1 MRSSALSKLQNS
13 GFFVAILAV
22 AALAAIPALAQP
34 DPPDQA
40 GRISIISGAAS
51 IQTAGTDDWGQAYPN
66 LPLGPGDRIFT
77 DQNSELEIQV
87 GQSYVRIGPY
97 TDVTLVDVDANL
109 ISFGVAQGSVHVH
122 SYGFWQ
128 GQSLDVSTP
137 NGDARLGQPGE
148 LRADVYPDQGETVFT
163 SYNNGAVI
171 SGAGGFWQQL
181 GNWQSLQLV
190 GTNPVYPQWLQPNGA
205 DPLDQWSQQR
215 DQQIVNAMSYRYVSP
230 EMPGAADLDGYG
242 DWTPDSDYGPI
253 WFPRNVAADW
263 APYHYGHWINR
274 EPWGW
279 VWVEDES
286 WGYTP
291 FHYGRWVNYRGRW
304 GWVPGPREVHPVWSP
319 ALVVFA
325 GGGGVGVSAWFPLGP
340 GEPYRPW
347 YPCSPR
353 YIDQVNITNIHES
366 RIVHV
371 QTTYVNIVNVRNV
384 TNITYVNR
392 TIGVTAMRQ
401 DDFAAGRSAR
411 QAAVQVDRRQFDR
424 VQVVDRP
431 APVTMQSIVSRPVA
445 HPVQVRVS
453 KPMFINQQGMQIT
466 AKPGERPQAPPVRQ
480 VQVQNIQTPPGRTV
494 VAPPPGARYQ
504 NAGGNQPGQNNQQGR
519 PMPPTQDRGGHFAN
533 PQQPNNYGQQPVNNG
548 NGQQPNNNGYQQ
560 RPNQPA
566 NNQNQNQG
574 FRPQGGPIPAPPNK
588 MQGEQQPNNNGQQPA
603 NNNQNQ
609 GFRPQGGPI
618 PAPPNKMQGEQQRQP
633 GNNNLPPT
641 NTPAQQNYRQD
652 FGPVQ
657 PNKHQ
662 NDVVPN
668 QPPANNPPQARPNPQ
683 QPRPDQG
690 NPDRRQEFGPP
701 QPNRPN
707 AQPQPQPN
715 RNNNANNNSN
725 NNRDNGKNNKDNK
738 DNKKDDKKKPN

>member
-1 MRSSALSKLQNS
+1 MRSISLSKSQIS
-13 GFFVAILAV
+13 KISVAMLAL
-22 AALAAIPALAQP
+22 AALAAVPAFAQP

-40 GRISIISGAAS
+40 GRISVIYGTAS

-77 DQNSELEIQV
+77 DQNSEVEIQV
-87 GQSYVRIGPY
+87 GQSYVRVGPY
-97 TDVTLVDVDANL
+97 TDVTFVDDDANL

-128 GQSLDVSTP
+128 GQSLDISTQ

-148 LRADVYPDQGETVFT
+148 LRADVYADQGETVFT
-163 SYNNGAVI
+163 SYGNGVVI

-230 EMPGAADLDGYG
+230 EMPGAAELDANG

-253 WFPRNVAADW
+253 WFPRNVGADW
-263 APYHYGHWINR
+263 APYHDGHWINR

-304 GWVPGPREVHPVWSP
+304 GWVPGPREEHPVWSP

-353 YIDQVNITNIHES
+353 YVDRVNITNIHES

-401 DDFAAGRSAR
+401 DDFASGRSAR
-411 QAAVQVDRRQFDR
+411 QAAVQVDRRQFDH

-431 APVTMQSIVSRPVA
+431 APVTMQSIITRPVA
-445 HPVQVRVS
+445 HPVQVQVA

-480 VQVQNIQTPPGRTV
+480 VQNIPTPPGRTV
-494 VAPPPGARYQ
+494 VAPPAGARYQ
-504 NAGGNQPGQNNQQGR
+504 NAGGNQPMQNNQQGR
-519 PMPPTQDRGGHFAN
+519 PVQPTQDRGGHFAN
-533 PQQPNNYGQQPVNNG
+533 PQQPNYGQQPGNNN
-548 NGQQPNNNGYQQ
+548 NGQQPNNNGFQQQQ
-560 RPNQPA
+560 RMPNQPA

-574 FRPQGGPIPAPPNK
+574 IRPSGGPIPAPPSK
-588 MQGEQQPNNNGQQPA
+588 MQGEQQQQQYNNGQQPA
-603 NNNQNQ
+603 NNDQNQ
-609 GFRPQGGPI
+609 GIRPRGGPI
-618 PAPPNKMQGEQQRQP
+618 PAPPSKMQDEQQRQP

-657 PNKHQ
+657 PNRHQ

-668 QPPANNPPQARPNPQ
+668 QPPANNPPQVRPNPP
-683 QPRPDQG
+683 QPQ
-690 NPDRRQEFGPP
+690 PDRNADQFNRRP
-701 QPNRPN
+701 QPEPGQANRQ
-707 AQPQPQPN
+707 QPQPQPN
-715 RNNNANNNSN
+715 HGNNASSN
-725 NNRDNGKNNKDNK
+725 GNNKDNGKSNK
-738 DNKKDDKKKPN
+738 DNNKKDDKKKPN